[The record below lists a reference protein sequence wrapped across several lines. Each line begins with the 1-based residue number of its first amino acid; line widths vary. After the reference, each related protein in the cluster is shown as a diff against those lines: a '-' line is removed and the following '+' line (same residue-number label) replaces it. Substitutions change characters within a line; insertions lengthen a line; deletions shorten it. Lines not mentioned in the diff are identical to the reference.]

1 MKRLKVDQRARVEK
15 LAIDEGTTCEGCGR
29 ARLRCGE
36 EALRTHDHGLMV
48 YVWCANDVHPRGA
61 YQYFTIPWGE
71 HRHLEASLMHPSAW
85 KECSRKL
92 VCFAPLIGSSCWRC

>member
-1 MKRLKVDQRARVEK
+1 MKRLTANQRTHIER
-15 LAIDEGTTCEGCGR
+15 LATEEGTTCEGCGR

-48 YVWCANDVHPRGA
+48 YLWCANDVHPRGLS
-61 YQYFTIPWGE
+61 IHHDPRRG

-85 KECSRKL
+85 KGCSRKL
-92 VCFAPLIGSSCWRC
+92 VSFGPLIGSS